1 MNSSENEQLTD
12 VLIGEAV
19 LFLLRGKSPVTTRA
33 LISRLRAMLAQ
44 ETDVRRRE
52 ALKSVIVEISARE
65 NGVPR
70 QNAVAKAQHSNKDN
84 VLALPGTTHCDISRK
99 H

>member
-44 ETDVRRRE
+44 ETNVPRRE
-52 ALKSVIVEISARE
+52 ALKSIIVEISARE
-65 NGVPR
+65 NGTPR
-70 QNAVAKAQHSNKDN
+70 KGAVANAPHSNTDN
-84 VLALPGTTHCDISRK
+84 VSALPGAARSAISRK

>member
-33 LISRLRAMLAQ
+33 LIARLHAMLAQ
-44 ETDVRRRE
+44 ETDVRRRK
-52 ALKSVIVEISARE
+52 ALNSVIVEISARE
-65 NGVPR
+65 KTSQR
-70 QNAVAKAQHSNKDN
+70 QNTAAKAQHNN
-84 VLALPGTTHCDISRK
+84 VDSVRALPDAPRADISRK